1 MCRSG
6 SRRSGATPASP
17 APRSASPRGQT
28 GAVGRVE
35 CVERVGRR
43 PAHEREAPEAA
54 EEPTLLVEPGC
65 DVDRA
70 VLRRRRLGQR
80 PRDLDP
86 VDHAHRAVEPASGRL
101 GIGVGADE
109 HRLAG
114 IAGSSD
120 DVAGPVDAGIEPR
133 LLQPP
138 AEPVPGFDIDRRER
152 RPHHS
157 DPAGPELPQSLQI
170 GDQTF
175 AIDGHFDCAH
185 SRSSPIAVLP
195 ATNSSET
202 SPRSDEE
209 CTGPRAM
216 LAGAGASVY
225 LRQTTKPSFARMN
238 NRGPAAHCA
247 RDARVPGDASHGDT
261 MATIRPGTAALAV
274 TTDSKNRSETVATP
288 VHDLRLLERAG
299 WTNAEVIWE
308 QIQESAAESERAGDY
323 AEASELWLGGLEL
336 AREHFRPGD
345 PRTAASVANVGVAK
359 RRTGDSVAA
368 EHMLDEALVR
378 WDAGEQWIESL
389 KPAAMARSSTFH
401 LRLQSKASGRLRPVP
416 ARALPH
422 AGDGGAGGPQRQAQR
437 PPRRIRPARPLA
449 PGASRRLRR
458 LAQAAGGGA
467 PDRIG
472 FARRLALPCPHM

>member
-1 MCRSG
+1 
-6 SRRSGATPASP
+6 
-17 APRSASPRGQT
+17 
-28 GAVGRVE
+28 
-35 CVERVGRR
+35 
-43 PAHEREAPEAA
+43 
-54 EEPTLLVEPGC
+54 
-65 DVDRA
+65 
-70 VLRRRRLGQR
+70 
-80 PRDLDP
+80 
-86 VDHAHRAVEPASGRL
+86 
-101 GIGVGADE
+101 
-109 HRLAG
+109 
-114 IAGSSD
+114 
-120 DVAGPVDAGIEPR
+120 
-133 LLQPP
+133 
-138 AEPVPGFDIDRRER
+138 
-152 RPHHS
+152 
-157 DPAGPELPQSLQI
+157 
-170 GDQTF
+170 
-175 AIDGHFDCAH
+175 
-185 SRSSPIAVLP
+185 
-195 ATNSSET
+195 
-202 SPRSDEE
+202 
-209 CTGPRAM
+209 M

-308 QIQESAAESERAGDY
+308 QIQVSAAESERAGDY

-401 LRLQSKASGRLRPVP
+401 LRLQSKHPGGYDRFPRERYRTLAMEGRAVL
-416 ARALPH
+416 
-422 AGDGGAGGPQRQAQR
+422 
-437 PPRRIRPARPLA
+437 
-449 PGASRRLRR
+449 S
-458 LAQAAGGGA
+458 
-467 PDRIG
+467 
-472 FARRLALPCPHM
+472 ARRNGLPDESDRLDRWRRERPGGFDDWRKLLGAVLLIASDSRDG